1 MVRRGAVFIAA
12 IALASCGGAGE
23 VSLRAD
29 RESYLVE
36 ETAVVTLENVDA
48 RDLSYAPTCPL
59 VLEGAASDNVWT
71 VIRRSP
77 PPEAPPGTDPCRYGI
92 SVELFVPAGEQTRFH
107 WPLDVDLVQGMYRFT
122 LTAQVTRDWRSA
134 PEEVVLHSQPFRI
147 YAPP

>member
-1 MVRRGAVFIAA
+1 MTSRGALLFAA

-36 ETAVVTLENVDA
+36 ETAVITLENVDA
-48 RDLSYAPTCPL
+48 RDLSYEPTCPL

-71 VIRRSP
+71 IIRRSP
-77 PPEAPPGTDPCRYGI
+77 PPETPGHDPCRYSIG
-92 SVELFVPAGEQTRFH
+92 VFAGVPAGEQTRFH
-107 WPLDVDLVQGMYRFT
+107 WPLDTHLAHGTYRFT
-122 LTAQVTRDWRSA
+122 MTTQVTRDWRSA

-147 YAPP
+147 YASP